1 MQFFFA
7 LGIIV
12 HCTRSLQFK
21 KNETHQMNKIIFTVI
36 DIEAKKR
43 VVCGHHFHGECIL
56 GVGVRHRKHVYCG
69 TGSCRFRNR
78 HSNGSPE

>member
-1 MQFFFA
+1 
-7 LGIIV
+7 
-12 HCTRSLQFK
+12 
-21 KNETHQMNKIIFTVI
+21 MNKIIFTVI

-78 HSNGSPE
+78 HSNGSPEWKLGSVTCVKDKQSYSMQQKVGL